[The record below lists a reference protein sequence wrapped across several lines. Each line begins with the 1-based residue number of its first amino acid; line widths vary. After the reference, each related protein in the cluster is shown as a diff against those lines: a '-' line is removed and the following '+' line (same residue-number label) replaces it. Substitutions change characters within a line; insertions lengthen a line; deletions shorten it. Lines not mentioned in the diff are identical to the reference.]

1 MKLGFLGYGNLA
13 RALARGICSQKMLDA
28 ADIYICA
35 NTEATLSYARALG
48 HNTANSA
55 QELFEICDVIVLA
68 IKPKVF
74 RAMQYDL
81 SRIDTAGKRVISVM
95 AAVKIDEIE
104 QTMRCP
110 VMRVMPTLAAADA
123 KDILGYTCGEGFDD
137 IAPELARL
145 GDAMRLDE
153 PMLERLT
160 VAASCGL
167 GFAAHVLEAYKKQ
180 CVSYGFEPSQA
191 EAITR
196 RMFGYA
202 AENVSVTDELDGFAD
217 LERRVA
223 TKGGVTE
230 AGNNAMNDKLCEAF
244 EAAFDT
250 AGELAGV
257 KKQ

>member
-13 RALARGICSQKMLDA
+13 RALDSGVCSQSILSA
-28 ADIYICA
+28 ADIYVCA
-35 NTEATLSYARALG
+35 NTQATLLYASSLG
-48 HNTANSA
+48 HKTASCA
-55 QELFEICDVIVLA
+55 AELFSLCDIVVLA
-68 IKPKVF
+68 IKPRVF
-74 RAMQYDL
+74 RAMQQEL
-81 SRIDTAGKRVISVM
+81 AAIDTKGKRVISVM
-95 AAVKIDEIE
+95 AAVKLDEIE
-104 QTMRCP
+104 GVMRCP

-123 KDILGYTCGEGFDD
+123 KDILGYTYKEGFDD
-137 IAPELARL
+137 VVPHLMRL

-180 CVSYGFEPSQA
+180 CMSYGFDPDQA

-202 AENVSVTDELDGFAD
+202 ADNVSVTDGLDGFAD

-230 AGNNAMNDKLCEAF
+230 AGNNAMDGKLCEAF
-244 EAAFDT
+244 CAAFDT

>member
-13 RALARGICSQKMLDA
+13 RALARGICSQNILGA

-48 HNTANSA
+48 HNTAKTA
-55 QELFEICDVIVLA
+55 AELFELCDIVVLA

-74 RAMQYDL
+74 RTMQYDL
-81 SRIDTAGKRVISVM
+81 SRIDTTGKRVVSVM
-95 AAVKIDEIE
+95 AAVKLDEIE
-104 QTMRCP
+104 STVRCP

-123 KDILGYTCGEGFDD
+123 KDIMGYSYREGFDD
-137 IAPELARL
+137 VAPVLARL

-167 GFAAHVLEAYKKQ
+167 GFAAHVLEAYKNQ
-180 CVSYGFEPSQA
+180 CVNYGFEPEQA

-202 AENVSVTDELDGFAD
+202 ANNVSVTDGVDGFAD

-244 EAAFDT
+244 ESAFDT
-250 AGELAGV
+250 AGDLAGV